1 MINWLM
7 TFHPLLPRHFSSGCR
22 FRRIIAD
29 GGGGSCP
36 SFFLLDKR
44 HTFLIALNNLS
55 IIDIC
60 PLDTIDLFDNNLYS
74 RKSELNLNLLKQERF
89 SKLILLFTIQI
100 SIFIRSYEIDRNYKA
115 QLKRFHDEGKGER
128 WKENEPFFSLSLSFE
143 YSPPPLPLV
152 EGFAFVVFARCSRKW
167 AGINA

>member
-7 TFHPLLPRHFSSGCR
+7 TFYPLLPRHFSSGCR

-152 EGFAFVVFARCSRKW
+152 EGFAFVVFAKMGR
-167 AGINA
+167 N